1 MDVFDRLVG
10 KLCLALV
17 SLACTLLF
25 GMMLV
30 ICVDVFLRN
39 LAVPGMPRG
48 LALASDLSESAI
60 YLMTLLSAPFLL
72 RSGRHI
78 RIDLLLHM
86 VPPRIGWLMELVAA
100 CAMLFC
106 CVAMVWYGLIVTGRS
121 AGSNAMLIKTVVY
134 PEWWSLAPL
143 PCVFVLLSVEA
154 IFRLRSLLG
163 GPRQPRNEQVSVS

>member
-1 MDVFDRLVG
+1 MDVLDRSIG

-17 SLACTLLF
+17 SLACALLF
-25 GMMLV
+25 GMMSV

-39 LAVPGMPRG
+39 VAVPGMPRG
-48 LALASDLSESAI
+48 FALASDLSESAI
-60 YLMTLLSAPFLL
+60 YLMTLLSAPYLL

-86 VPPRIGWLMELVAA
+86 VPARIGWLMELVAA
-100 CAMLFC
+100 SAMLAC
-106 CVAMVWYGLIVTGRS
+106 CVAMVWYGLVVTGRS
-121 AGSNAMLIKTVVY
+121 AGSSAMLIKTVVY

-143 PCVFVLLSVEA
+143 PFVFVLLSLEA

-163 GPRQPRNEQVSVS
+163 GPRQPRSEQVSVS

>member
-1 MDVFDRLVG
+1 MDVLDRSIG

-17 SLACTLLF
+17 SLACALLF

-39 LAVPGMPRG
+39 VAVPGMPRG
-48 LALASDLSESAI
+48 FALASDLSESAI
-60 YLMTLLSAPFLL
+60 YLMTLLVAPYLL

-86 VPPRIGWLMELVAA
+86 VPARIGWLMELLAA
-100 CAMLFC
+100 CAMLVC
-106 CVAMVWYGLIVTGRS
+106 CLAIVWYGFLVTARS

-134 PEWWSLAPL
+134 PEWWILVPL
-143 PCVFVLLSVEA
+143 PCVFVLLSLEA
-154 IFRLRSLLG
+154 IFRLRSLID
-163 GPRQPRNEQVSVS
+163 GPRQPRHEQVSVS

>member
-1 MDVFDRLVG
+1 MDVLDRSIG

-17 SLACTLLF
+17 SLACALLF
-25 GMMLV
+25 GMMLA

-39 LAVPGMPRG
+39 VAVPGMPRG
-48 LALASDLSESAI
+48 FALASDLSESAI
-60 YLMTLLSAPFLL
+60 YLMTLLVAPYLL

-86 VPPRIGWLMELVAA
+86 VPARIGWLMELLAA
-100 CAMLFC
+100 CAMLVC
-106 CVAMVWYGLIVTGRS
+106 CLAIVWYGFIVTARS
-121 AGSNAMLIKTVVY
+121 AGSDAMLIKTVVY

-143 PCVFVLLSVEA
+143 PCVFVLLSLEA
-154 IFRLRSLLG
+154 IFRLRSLID

>member
-1 MDVFDRLVG
+1 MDVLDRSIG

-17 SLACTLLF
+17 SLACVLLF
-25 GMMLV
+25 GMMLA

-39 LAVPGMPRG
+39 VAVPGMPRG
-48 LALASDLSESAI
+48 FALASDLSESAI
-60 YLMTLLSAPFLL
+60 YLMTLLVAPYLL

-86 VPPRIGWLMELVAA
+86 VPARIGWLMELLAA
-100 CAMLFC
+100 CAMLVC
-106 CVAMVWYGLIVTGRS
+106 CLAIVWYGFIVTARS
-121 AGSNAMLIKTVVY
+121 AGSDAMLIKTVVY

-143 PCVFVLLSVEA
+143 PCVFVLLSLEA
-154 IFRLRSLLG
+154 IFRLRSLLD

>member
-1 MDVFDRLVG
+1 MDVLDRSIG

-17 SLACTLLF
+17 SLACALLF
-25 GMMLV
+25 GMMLA

-39 LAVPGMPRG
+39 VAVPGMPRG
-48 LALASDLSESAI
+48 FALASDLSESAI
-60 YLMTLLSAPFLL
+60 YLMTLLVAPYLL

-86 VPPRIGWLMELVAA
+86 VPARLGWLMELLAA

-106 CVAMVWYGLIVTGRS
+106 CVSMVWYGFVVTGRS
-121 AGSNAMLIKTVVY
+121 AGSDAMLIKTVVY
-134 PEWWSLAPL
+134 PEWWSLVPM
-143 PCVFVLLSVEA
+143 PCVFALLSLEA
-154 IFRLRSLLG
+154 TFRLRSLLG

>member
-1 MDVFDRLVG
+1 MDVLDRSIG

-17 SLACTLLF
+17 SLACALLF
-25 GMMLV
+25 GMMLA

-39 LAVPGMPRG
+39 VAVPGMPRG
-48 LALASDLSESAI
+48 FALASDLSESAI
-60 YLMTLLSAPFLL
+60 YLMTLLVAPYLL

-86 VPPRIGWLMELVAA
+86 VPARIGWLMELVAA
-100 CAMLFC
+100 SAMLFC
-106 CVAMVWYGLIVTGRS
+106 CVAMVWYGLVVTGRS
-121 AGSNAMLIKTVVY
+121 AGSSAMLIKTVVY

-143 PCVFVLLSVEA
+143 PCVFVLLSLEA
-154 IFRLRSLLG
+154 IFRLRSLLS